1 MKNSFKEE
9 QDEEIRREEVERL
22 KELFEDW
29 DESEIETKLHTKF
42 HIIDDVSKS
51 TSYGRL
57 K

>member
-29 DESEIETKLHTKF
+29 DESEIETKLNTKF